1 MNRIQ
6 HLFLFLA
13 GILMGLLISAVCGC
27 HRQDPPRNMAEAYF
41 AGEEVPSGGYLYVGG
56 PYNPRWPHHAWHNEI
71 IRELRAA
78 GWEKPIVIGQL
89 RMGAE
94 EQVDPGAWARE
105 HQRRAHCIAYWLPLG
120 QDMGI
125 GLETRIDFG
134 ISVGMNSNVNR
145 FRVPVLA
152 GAPPHA
158 MGVGTFRRIAMENGI
173 PFLSSM
179 KELAEKAVEHC
190 K

>member
-1 MNRIQ
+1 MRV
-6 HLFLFLA
+6 LVFLA
-13 GILMGLLISAVCGC
+13 VLAAC
-27 HRQDPPRNMAEAYF
+27 HRVEPPRNMAEAYF
-41 AGEEVPSGGYLYVGG
+41 AGEEVPPGGSLYVGG
-56 PYNPRWPHHAWHNEI
+56 PYNPRWPHRNWYDDM

-78 GWEKPIVIGQL
+78 GWDKPIVIGQM

-105 HQRRAHCIAYWLPLG
+105 RQRRAHCIVYWLPFG

-134 ISVGMNSNVNR
+134 IAVGRNFNGNR
-145 FRVPVLA
+145 FRVPVLV
-152 GAPPHA
+152 GAPTYA
-158 MGVGTFRRIAMENGI
+158 MGVGTFRRIAMENEI
-173 PFLSSM
+173 PFLPTM
-179 KELAEKAVEHC
+179 KELAEKAVERC